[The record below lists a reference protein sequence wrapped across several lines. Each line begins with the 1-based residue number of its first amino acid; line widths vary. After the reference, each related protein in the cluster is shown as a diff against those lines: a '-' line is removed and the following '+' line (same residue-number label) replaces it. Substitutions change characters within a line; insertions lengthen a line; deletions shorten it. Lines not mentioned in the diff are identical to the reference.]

1 MYLGVCR
8 ECLRVV
14 RGGVCGHYVTRG
26 QLEVMVTMSMCFV
39 ESVVFSHIV
48 FLQNLLHISYRI
60 DHILSGSGNNV
71 NLFSSC
77 VSSEILRQEVDSR
90 IGLTL

>member
-1 MYLGVCR
+1 
-8 ECLRVV
+8 
-14 RGGVCGHYVTRG
+14 
-26 QLEVMVTMSMCFV
+26 MCFV

-90 IGLTL
+90 IVTGNKIFGEDQLASDNVCADHLVLSLE

>member
-1 MYLGVCR
+1 
-8 ECLRVV
+8 
-14 RGGVCGHYVTRG
+14 
-26 QLEVMVTMSMCFV
+26 MSMCFV

-90 IGLTL
+90 IVTGNKIFGEDQLASDNVCADHLVLSLE

>member
-1 MYLGVCR
+1 
-8 ECLRVV
+8 
-14 RGGVCGHYVTRG
+14 
-26 QLEVMVTMSMCFV
+26 MCFV

-60 DHILSGSGNNV
+60 DHILSGSDNNV

-77 VSSEILRQEVDSR
+77 VSAEILRQEVDSR
-90 IGLTL
+90 IGHIVTGNKIFGEDQLATDNVCTDHLVLSLE

>member
-1 MYLGVCR
+1 
-8 ECLRVV
+8 
-14 RGGVCGHYVTRG
+14 
-26 QLEVMVTMSMCFV
+26 MCFV

-60 DHILSGSGNNV
+60 DHILSGSDNNV

-77 VSSEILRQEVDSR
+77 VSAEILRQEVDSH
-90 IGLTL
+90 IVTGNKIFGEDQLATDNVCADHLVLSLE

>member
-1 MYLGVCR
+1 
-8 ECLRVV
+8 
-14 RGGVCGHYVTRG
+14 
-26 QLEVMVTMSMCFV
+26 MSMCFV

-71 NLFSSC
+71 NLFSS
-77 VSSEILRQEVDSR
+77 VFLQRFYDKRLILALV
-90 IGLTL
+90 TL

>member
-1 MYLGVCR
+1 
-8 ECLRVV
+8 
-14 RGGVCGHYVTRG
+14 
-26 QLEVMVTMSMCFV
+26 MCFV

-77 VSSEILRQEVDSR
+77 VSAEILRQEVDSR
-90 IGLTL
+90 IGHIVTGNKYLERISWLLTMCAQITLCYL